1 MPRANN
7 SIEHDLY
14 CIHTYGLDLKNRE
27 LYLHSDLNESDNE
40 EVNFKSAIVF
50 EKNMRYLNQLSN
62 EPILIHMHI
71 PGGDWEDCLGIYD
84 TIKESKS
91 KTIILAYAKAQS
103 ASSII
108 LQAPDL
114 RVLMPNVNVLIHY
127 GSISLDS
134 EHSKA
139 AAESVQWNEKEC
151 DKMIDIYVERCMNSD
166 MAKDKNWKKMMAK
179 KHIQS
184 QLANR
189 CDWILSAKEAV
200 DYGFADGVLCTK
212 EYPNIDSLKN
222 LVKKK

>member
-27 LYLHSDLNESDNE
+27 LYLHSDLNESDD

-50 EKNMRYLNQLSN
+50 EKNMRYLNQRSN
-62 EPILIHMHI
+62 DPILIHMHI

-151 DKMIDIYVERCMNSD
+151 DKMIDIYVERCMNST

-200 DYGFADGVLCTK
+200 DYGFADGVLGTK

>member
-27 LYLHSDLNESDNE
+27 LYLHSDLNETDD

-50 EKNMRYLNQLSN
+50 EKNMRYLNQRSN
-62 EPILIHMHI
+62 DPILIHMHI

-151 DKMIDIYVERCMNSD
+151 DKMIDIYVERCMNST

-200 DYGFADGVLCTK
+200 DYGFADGVLGTK